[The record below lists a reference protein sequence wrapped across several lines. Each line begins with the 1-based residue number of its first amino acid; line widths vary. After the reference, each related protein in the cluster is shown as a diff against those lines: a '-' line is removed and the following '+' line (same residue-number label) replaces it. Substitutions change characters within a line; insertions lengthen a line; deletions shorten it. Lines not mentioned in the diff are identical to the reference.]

1 MAGQLL
7 EGKVAIVTGAGS
19 PIGIGHA
26 ITVALVRAG
35 ARVAMM
41 DINREWLDES
51 VNEVREIGGDDCAAP
66 ILADVTDAEAVEAAV
81 KQTIAELGGL
91 HILVNNAGTNPSA
104 AGLVPEGQGN
114 PTRFWDVSIAAWTRV
129 ITVNV
134 SGPFLMARAVVGHMM
149 EQGWGRIIGVTTSLD
164 TMLRNVPYGPSKA
177 SHEAF
182 VAAMARDL
190 EGTGVTANVLV
201 PGGGTNTNFN
211 GTRGGRRKGCGWSR
225 RSCRRRPS
233 GWRRRNRT
241 GSTAGGST
249 PASGTSLR
257 RLRSAWRRPAGPQG
271 GRSWGGRSFR
281 TGHDAGRGRRGVLA
295 LSLALVWGY
304 GGILCFGQ
312 TAFFGLGAYAYTI
325 AAINFGGS
333 SWAILVAVLVA
344 VAFAVVLGYVMF
356 YGRVSD
362 VYLAV
367 ITLTV
372 SLILYS
378 LIRRT
383 SGPDYRIGKSLL
395 GGFNGITSP
404 PLNVPWDTSFI
415 LFPEH
420 LFYVAMAALIV
431 AYVLTSWLTRTHF
444 GRVCVSIREN
454 ELRTELL
461 GYDVRLYKLGIF
473 AAGAGIAGLAGVLFC
488 NGVGRVTPD
497 VFNLYNAAL
506 TIIWV
511 IVGGRGTLV
520 GPVLGAFA
528 LFYLTS
534 ALGTQSTINNNLVLG
549 IILVVFVL
557 AVPKGVVPTVA
568 DWFTARRSRRS
579 LRARERRMR
588 MRRSR
593 AAAAGNGEAE

>member
-211 GTRGGRRKGCGWSR
+211 ARNPGRPTEGMRLEPEIMQAPAVWLASEESDGVNGRRFDSR
-225 RSCRRRPS
+225 FWDESASLAERLEK
-233 GWRRRNRT
+233 
-241 GSTAGGST
+241 
-249 PASGTSLR
+249 ASG
-257 RLRSAWRRPAGPQG
+257 PAGWPQL
-271 GRSWGGRSFR
+271 GR
-281 TGHDAGRGRRGVLA
+281 
-295 LSLALVWGY
+295 
-304 GGILCFGQ
+304 
-312 TAFFGLGAYAYTI
+312 
-325 AAINFGGS
+325 
-333 SWAILVAVLVA
+333 
-344 VAFAVVLGYVMF
+344 
-356 YGRVSD
+356 
-362 VYLAV
+362 
-367 ITLTV
+367 
-372 SLILYS
+372 
-378 LIRRT
+378 
-383 SGPDYRIGKSLL
+383 
-395 GGFNGITSP
+395 
-404 PLNVPWDTSFI
+404 
-415 LFPEH
+415 PE
-420 LFYVAMAALIV
+420 FQD
-431 AYVLTSWLTRTHF
+431 R
-444 GRVCVSIREN
+444 
-454 ELRTELL
+454 
-461 GYDVRLYKLGIF
+461 
-473 AAGAGIAGLAGVLFC
+473 
-488 NGVGRVTPD
+488 P
-497 VFNLYNAAL
+497 
-506 TIIWV
+506 
-511 IVGGRGTLV
+511 
-520 GPVLGAFA
+520 
-528 LFYLTS
+528 
-534 ALGTQSTINNNLVLG
+534 
-549 IILVVFVL
+549 
-557 AVPKGVVPTVA
+557 
-568 DWFTARRSRRS
+568 
-579 LRARERRMR
+579 
-588 MRRSR
+588 
-593 AAAAGNGEAE
+593 